1 MKAARFFLIVTLAL
15 FVWSPGWAQQQEPVQ
30 TPTDAEGQIRVRVDL
45 VDVVFSVTDRRGR
58 YVTGLGPDDFSI
70 HEDGKPQSIKN
81 FASET
86 NLPLR
91 IGLLIDTSNSVRSRF
106 QFEQEA
112 AIDFLHT
119 VLRPKKDEAFV
130 ISFDAEPVLVEDLTD
145 DPSDLAEAIRKL
157 RAGGGTTL
165 YEAVYLAAKMKM
177 TQSSDAEG
185 KHFRKMMI
193 VLSDGNDTGSLV
205 TREEALEM
213 ARRYDVTIFTVST
226 SAMPIKYSD
235 KSMDLQNPCKVMG
248 QQGDKILRRF
258 AEATGGTS
266 FCPFNTIDVGRS
278 FERIANELRSQYTLS
293 YTPTNKEQVRRFR
306 QIQID
311 TRRKGLEV
319 HHRPGYYSRAEE
331 ETGSTGGQ

>member
-1 MKAARFFLIVTLAL
+1 MT
-15 FVWSPGWAQQQEPVQ
+15 
-30 TPTDAEGQIRVRVDL
+30 
-45 VDVVFSVTDRRGR
+45 
-58 YVTGLGPDDFSI
+58 
-70 HEDGKPQSIKN
+70 
-81 FASET
+81 
-86 NLPLR
+86 
-91 IGLLIDTSNSVRSRF
+91 
-106 QFEQEA
+106 
-112 AIDFLHT
+112 
-119 VLRPKKDEAFV
+119 
-130 ISFDAEPVLVEDLTD
+130 
-145 DPSDLAEAIRKL
+145 
-157 RAGGGTTL
+157 
-165 YEAVYLAAKMKM
+165 KMKM

-226 SAMPIKYSD
+226 SAMPIQYSD